1 MSRIRRILFATD
13 FSKASGRAFTT
24 AVAMAK
30 ANRAAL
36 TILHVIVP
44 FTAIVPEQYI
54 NTGTWEQ
61 IDRQA
66 QQWSER
72 QLRKLTEKATKAGI
86 RVDGLIRVG
95 YPAQEIVKAARSG
108 RIDLLIVGTHGR
120 TGLTKLIIGSVAGR
134 LVASAPCPVVT
145 VRNRA

>member
-36 TILHVIVP
+36 TILHVIIP
-44 FTAIVPEQYI
+44 FTPIVPEQYI
-54 NTGTWEQ
+54 NTETWEQ
-61 IDRQA
+61 IDRQTR
-66 QQWSER
+66 QWSER
-72 QLRKLTEKATKAGI
+72 QLRKLTEKATRAGI
-86 RVDGLIRVG
+86 RAVSVILVG
-95 YPAQEIVKAARSG
+95 YLPQAIVKAARSG

-134 LVASAPCPVVT
+134 VVATAPCPVVT
-145 VRNRA
+145 VRSRA